1 MATVGK
7 KSRTKAGTPSQSKIP
22 PKSTVGSEGATTALG
37 QGRIAVERARGVP
50 PPGAPTAR
58 SIAQPRHENRGTI
71 TPEERRGMIAE
82 EAYLKAEGRGFQ
94 GGSSVQDWLEAEAE
108 IDAILMQVQGK
119 GAD

>member
-1 MATVGK
+1 
-7 KSRTKAGTPSQSKIP
+7 
-22 PKSTVGSEGATTALG
+22 
-37 QGRIAVERARGVP
+37 
-50 PPGAPTAR
+50 
-58 SIAQPRHENRGTI
+58 
-71 TPEERRGMIAE
+71 MIAE